1 MCQCLRP
8 FIILEMLQVLESTAF
23 WSMAFSG
30 TAADVTF
37 PLTVQSY
44 SSVLVILLSCSL
56 GVGFLFGYV
65 GEE

>member
-30 TAADVTF
+30 TVADVTF
-37 PLTVQSY
+37 PLTVASY